1 MVIDSAHWLNLAVA
15 LGIGLL
21 VGAERERKKAV
32 VGERRKDGSG
42 ISSIA
47 GVRTFTIASLLGAV
61 STAIDSSLLIVSIV
75 CVTIFVAAA
84 TFVNKDDNPS
94 LTTEVSL
101 IFTVILGGLAM
112 SAAGLAASLAVA
124 VAILLAA
131 KEPIH
136 WFVRGAITKDEM
148 NDFFILAAATL
159 IVLPLVPNE
168 LIGPFDAINPRNL
181 WLIVIL
187 VMFIGALSHVALRLL
202 GSKAGLPIVGLVSG
216 FISSIATIGAMGSR
230 ARKTPELMGAAVAG
244 ATLSCLSTVLQ
255 LSLLLAAI
263 HPPTLY
269 ALAAPMI
276 AGGVAISIYGLVV
289 TLNSFHHNGIEMDNP
304 GRSFSVKTAIVL
316 ASIIALALLASAA
329 LKIWFG
335 QAGLVIASG
344 VAGLADAHAATISV
358 ASLSLAGKLTPADA
372 VIPVL
377 VAFSVNAMSKIVA
390 ASVTGGREFARQV
403 SLGVVIQVA
412 AIWIAWWVF

>member
-1 MVIDSAHWLNLAVA
+1 MIIDSAHWLNLAVA

-21 VGAERERKKAV
+21 IGSERERRKADA
-32 VGERRKDGSG
+32 GERRNESFGT
-42 ISSIA
+42 SSVA

-61 STAIDSSLLIVSIV
+61 STAIDPWLLMVSIV

-84 TFVNKDDNPS
+84 TFVSKDDNPS

-112 SAAGLAASLAVA
+112 SSAGLAASLAVA

-159 IVLPLVPNE
+159 IVLPVVPNE
-168 LIGPFDAINPRNL
+168 LVGPFDAINPRNL

-187 VMFIGALSHVALRLL
+187 VMLIGALSHLALRLL
-202 GSKAGLPIVGLVSG
+202 GNKAGLPVVGFVSG
-216 FISSIATIGAMGSR
+216 FISSIATIGAMGGR
-230 ARKTPELMGAAVAG
+230 ARKTPDLMGSSVAG

-269 ALAAPMI
+269 ALAPPLVSAGASI
-276 AGGVAISIYGLVV
+276 AIYGLIV
-289 TLNSFHHNGIEMDNP
+289 TLNSFHHNGIEMDDL
-304 GRSFSVKTAIVL
+304 GRSFSVKTAMIL
-316 ASIIALALLASAA
+316 AAIIALALLASAA

-335 QAGLVIASG
+335 QAGLVVASG

-358 ASLSLAGKLTPADA
+358 ASLALAGKLASVDA
-372 VIPVL
+372 VIPIL
-377 VAFSVNAMSKIVA
+377 VAFTVNAGSKVIA
-390 ASVTGGREFARQV
+390 AIITGGREFAGQV
-403 SLGVVIQVA
+403 TFGIVIQVSA
-412 AIWIAWWVF
+412 LWIAWWVF

>member
-1 MVIDSAHWLNLAVA
+1 MIIDSAHWINLAVA

-21 VGAERERKKAV
+21 VGSERERRKADA
-32 VGERRKDGSG
+32 GERRKDGAG
-42 ISSIA
+42 SSTVA

-61 STAIDSSLLIVSIV
+61 STAIDPWLLMVSII
-75 CVTIFVAAA
+75 CVTVFVTAA
-84 TFVNKDDNPS
+84 TFVSNDDNPS

-112 SAAGLAASLAVA
+112 SEPGLAASLAVA

-136 WFVRGAITKDEM
+136 WFVRGAMTKDEM

-159 IVLPLVPNE
+159 IVLPVVPNE

-181 WLIVIL
+181 WLVVIL
-187 VMFIGALSHVALRLL
+187 VMFIGALSHLALRLF
-202 GSKAGLPIVGLVSG
+202 GSKTGLPVVGLVSG
-216 FISSIATIGAMGSR
+216 FISSIATVGAMGTR

-244 ATLSCLSTVLQ
+244 ATLSCLATILQ

-269 ALAAPMI
+269 ALAVPLVF
-276 AGGVAISIYGLVV
+276 GGVSISIYGLVV
-289 TLNSFHHNGIEMDNP
+289 TLSSFRQNGTEMTNP
-304 GRSFSVKTAIVL
+304 GRSFSVKTAIML
-316 ASIIALALLASAA
+316 AVIIALALLVSAA
-329 LKIWFG
+329 LKTWFG
-335 QAGLVIASG
+335 QAGLILASG

-358 ASLSLAGKLTPADA
+358 ASLALGGKIAIADA
-372 VIPVL
+372 VVPIL
-377 VAFSVNAMSKIVA
+377 VAFTVNAVSKVIA
-390 ASVTGGREFARQV
+390 AVITGGREFARQV
-403 SLGVVIQVA
+403 SLGIIIQVSS
-412 AIWIAWWVF
+412 IWIAWWLL

>member
-1 MVIDSAHWLNLAVA
+1 MIIDSAHWLNLAVA

-21 VGAERERKKAV
+21 IGAERERKKAAA
-32 VGERRKDGSG
+32 GERRKDGAG
-42 ISSIA
+42 SSTVA

-61 STAIDSSLLIVSIV
+61 STAIDPWLLMVAIV
-75 CVTIFVAAA
+75 CVTIFVTAA
-84 TFVNKDDNPS
+84 TFVSKDDNPS

-101 IFTVILGGLAM
+101 LLTLILGGLAM

-136 WFVRGAITKDEM
+136 WFVRGAVTKDEM

-159 IVLPLVPNE
+159 IVLPVVPNE

-181 WLIVIL
+181 WLVVIL
-187 VMFIGALSHVALRLL
+187 VMFIGALSHLALRLF
-202 GSKAGLPIVGLVSG
+202 GSKTGLPVVGLVSG
-216 FISSIATIGAMGSR
+216 FISSIATVGAMGTR

-244 ATLSCLSTVLQ
+244 ATLSCLATVLQ

-269 ALAAPMI
+269 ALAGPLI
-276 AGGVAISIYGLVV
+276 AGGVTISIYGFVV
-289 TLNSFHHNGIEMDNP
+289 TLSSFHQNGTEIDNP
-304 GRSFSVKTAIVL
+304 GRSFSVKTAIML
-316 ASIIALALLASAA
+316 AAIIALALLVSAA
-329 LKIWFG
+329 LKTWFG
-335 QAGLVIASG
+335 QAGLIVASG

-358 ASLSLAGKLTPADA
+358 ASLALGGKIAITDA
-372 VIPVL
+372 IVPIL
-377 VAFSVNAMSKIVA
+377 VAFSVNAASKVIA
-390 ASVTGGREFARQV
+390 AVITGGSLFARQV
-403 SLGVVIQVA
+403 TLGIIIQVLS
-412 AIWIAWWVF
+412 IWIAWWVF